1 MELLSLLAGAVV
13 TVACI
18 LLASWIFWPQLWL
31 GAWRS
36 LRLLRDAM
44 YRHRH
49 LSRKPIF
56 SVLDRLLER
65 ASATPHK
72 LFLTFEDDSWTYG
85 EFVRDVARTAHALQE
100 FGGVRPGDTVALL
113 MENEP
118 AFLFV
123 LFACTS
129 LACPAILMNTNLRGR
144 MLLHCLTTSKA
155 QFLVT
160 GSGPLLVAV
169 EEMSVEMNEL
179 QIRPLAMGDATP
191 GTAVPSLASTF
202 REAPCNLPAAS
213 VRAHITAKDAFI
225 YIYTSGTTGLPKAVK
240 VSHTRAWSGNFN
252 YLMSGVRAEDVVYI
266 FLPLYHSSAIMAA
279 FIGSLDIGARLV
291 LRRKFSASHFWGDCR
306 RHGVTVFQ
314 YVGEICRYLLSQPKN
329 ELDRVHSVRMAV
341 GNGMR
346 ADVWARFLERHGDV
360 RFCELYGATEGNV
373 GFVNVDG
380 KLGAC
385 GRDLPFLRL
394 LIKYVLVKY
403 DHEKDGPVRDDKG
416 FCIPL
421 PRGQPGLLV
430 APISKHMPFDGYLG
444 NAEFTQRKVLHNVC
458 MHGDRYFNSGD
469 IMRIDEEGF
478 IYFIDRVG
486 DTFRWKGENVSTMEV
501 ADTLSDLDFI
511 KEVTVYGVTIPNNE
525 GRAGMAA
532 VILEEGHSL
541 DGPELYRHVVGHLP
555 TYARP
560 YFIRLQEALELT
572 STFKQIKTHLLQ
584 EGFNPALTRAPL
596 FYLDNAA
603 CSYTPLTRQIYEGIV
618 SGKVKL

>member
-202 REAPCNLPAAS
+202 R
-213 VRAHITAKDAFI
+213 
-225 YIYTSGTTGLPKAVK
+225 LPKAVK

-421 PRGQPGLLV
+421 PRAGQPGLLV